1 MAAAVR
7 EAREGAVS
15 LEESTGIKRDR
26 RRQGWGHTLLGR
38 VQEVLGVS
46 DAGIDG
52 LQQSHEVRLAA
63 CRVL

>member
-15 LEESTGIKRDR
+15 LESTGIKRDR